1 MAPRPQIHNS
11 GNRVVIRVL
20 LGGAPVRLGKATA
33 ASPMSLEELQQL
45 SHDATRYKEGERA
58 KNTGGVR

>member
-1 MAPRPQIHNS
+1 
-11 GNRVVIRVL
+11 
-20 LGGAPVRLGKATA
+20 
-33 ASPMSLEELQQL
+33 MSLEELQQL